1 MHALACGRMP
11 DATPPPAPVI
21 IDPEAPL
28 RAALARQRAL
38 ATGLLAGM
46 GGLMVGTYWLP
57 PGYWTDLLQ
66 AAAKA
71 GVVGGIADWFAVTAL
86 FRHPLGLPIPH
97 TAIIPAQKE
106 RLGRGLGRFVANH
119 VFTEAEIRRVMGRLD
134 LSGILRGFL
143 SDPAATRPAAEAIAA
158 TMPRALATLEDGR
171 ARRLLA
177 RLLPR
182 MAGGPGGARILARVL
197 RKLVDGGRH
206 QQVFDLAVQQIRGL
220 LMQKEDQLRAA
231 IESKVRDEGG
241 MFVRWV
247 AGAWVAKRVLG
258 AINETLARMEP
269 DNSDL
274 RAAFDTWL
282 RGEIDRLETDPERI
296 AQVGRA
302 LRGALAHPTVAAWLG
317 DVWDRLKAALAA
329 DAANPNGRMV
339 ALMEGAFA
347 NAGTV
352 LAEDEAARARINRV
366 AESVL
371 LAMLPTA
378 RLQIADFIAAV
389 VRGWDTQ
396 QVVEKIELRVGRDLQ
411 YVRMNGT
418 LVGFLVGGALFALLT
433 AIFGRVAV

>member
-1 MHALACGRMP
+1 MP
-11 DATPPPAPVI
+11 DATPPLPPVVT
-21 IDPEAPL
+21 DPEAPL
-28 RAALARQRAL
+28 RRALTRQRAL

-46 GGLMVGTYWLP
+46 GGLMLGTYAMP

-71 GVVGGIADWFAVTAL
+71 GVVGGLADWFAVTAL

-106 RLGRGLGRFVANH
+106 RLGQGLGRFVANH
-119 VFTEAEIRRVMGRLD
+119 VFTEAEVKRVMGRLD
-134 LSGILRGFL
+134 LASILRGFL
-143 SDPAATRPAAEAIAA
+143 SDPVASRPAAEAIAA
-158 TMPRALATLEDGR
+158 TLPRALATLEDGR
-171 ARRLLA
+171 ARRLLS

-182 MAGGPGGARILARVL
+182 MVSGPAGARILARVL
-197 RKLVDGGRH
+197 RTLVEGGRH
-206 QQVFDLAVQQIRGL
+206 QQVFDLAVGQIRGL
-220 LMQKEDQLRAA
+220 LMQKEDQLRLA
-231 IESKVRDEGG
+231 IEGKVREEGG

-247 AGAWVAKRVLG
+247 AGAWVARRILS
-258 AINETLARMEP
+258 AINETLARVEP
-269 DNSDL
+269 DDSDL

-282 RGEIDRLETDPERI
+282 RGEIERLETDPERI

-317 DVWDRLKAALAA
+317 DVWERLKSALAA
-329 DAANPNGRMV
+329 DAANPNGRTV
-339 ALMEGAFA
+339 ALIEGAFA

-352 LAEDEAARARINRV
+352 LAEDAAARARLDRLAQGVLV
-366 AESVL
+366 AL
-371 LAMLPTA
+371 LPTA
-378 RLQIADFIAAV
+378 RQQIAGFIAGV

-396 QVVEKIELRVGRDLQ
+396 QVVDRIELRVGRDLQ